1 MTDTDPPPNHTRV
14 IGIISAAYCGSTLVS
29 IVLGRARRVL
39 FTSEVFQVVRKGPGA
54 IRCRTCAE
62 RCPFWTPEF
71 LGECRDAPDR
81 YDRITDRARTA
92 LGCTH
97 VVFKEGDWRVYDTA
111 RRIGNR
117 FDDYVLLMKRPAAY
131 AYSCAVHEGLSV
143 AESLDRYART
153 YRGALGFIERTQAP
167 TCVVFFD
174 AFAEQPAIE
183 AERLCRHVG
192 IPYDDAL
199 VELGW
204 QPWMH
209 PLATGNAGAFAHLGS
224 LRDFDAEV
232 ERDPY
237 WRRVYQDRHIEWI
250 RREHGRIAPDRKWE
264 EGLSAAQ
271 HDEVARHHDANDVF
285 TSMLRLAGTADTS
298 AGAPAPRS
306 P

>member
-1 MTDTDPPPNHTRV
+1 MTDTDPPPTHTRV
-14 IGIISAAYCGSTLVS
+14 IGILSAAYCGSTLVS

-39 FTSEVFQVVRKGPGA
+39 FTSEVFQIVRKGPGA
-54 IRCRTCAE
+54 SRCRTGAE

-143 AESLDRYART
+143 AESLDRYVRT
-153 YRGALGFIERTQAP
+153 YRGVLGFIERTQAP

-237 WRRVYQDRHIEWI
+237 WRRVYQDRHIDWI

-271 HDEVARHHDANDVF
+271 HDEVARHQDANDVF
-285 TSMLRLAGTADTS
+285 TSMLRLAGSADTS